1 MKLPPVL
8 EELRQKVEHGLEKH
22 FSSRSGPGLLKET
35 MGYSLFAPGKR
46 IRPILVLAANALF
59 PPNDLDPMPAACAFE
74 FVHTYS
80 LIHDDL
86 PAMDND
92 DFRRGRPTSHKRFG
106 EAQAILAGD
115 GLLTEAFALMASS
128 LGGAGAGDPAL
139 VRAIAELAT
148 AAGSGGMVGG
158 QVLDVIETS
167 RNLGRAEIENVHR
180 LKTGALISAAV
191 RCGAILGHASP
202 VELAALTSYAT
213 KIGLAFQVAD
223 DVLDV
228 VGTRAELGKSI
239 GKDQL
244 QGKTTYVTLLGV
256 EGGRNYARQLTN
268 AAIEDLNIFSHS
280 TEPLRAV
287 AEFIADSIAEKDNR
301 FSAPATA

>member
-1 MKLPPVL
+1 MRLPPIL
-8 EELRQKVEHGLEKH
+8 EELRLRVEDGLAKH
-22 FSSRSGPGLLKET
+22 FITCSGPKLLKEA

-46 IRPILVLAANALF
+46 VRPILLLAANALF

-92 DFRRGRPTSHKRFG
+92 DFRRGRPTNHRRFG
-106 EAQAILAGD
+106 EAHAILAGD
-115 GLLTEAFALMASS
+115 GLLTEAFGLMASS
-128 LGGAGAGDPAL
+128 WASTIDPA
-139 VRAIAELAT
+139 VVQAIAELAT

-158 QVLDVIETS
+158 QVLDVIETRRS
-167 RNLGRAEIENVHR
+167 LERAEIENVHL
-180 LKTGALISAAV
+180 LKTGALIKAAV
-191 RCGAILGHASP
+191 RCGAILGHAP
-202 VELAALTSYAT
+202 QAELAALTRYAH

-223 DVLDV
+223 DILDV
-228 VGTRAELGKSI
+228 VGTKAELGKSV

-256 EGGRNYARQLTN
+256 DGGRRYARQLTDD
-268 AAIEDLNIFSHS
+268 ALRDLNIFRLGA
-280 TEPLRAV
+280 EPLRAV
-287 AEFIADSIAEKDNR
+287 AAFIAGSTTEDETR
-301 FSAPATA
+301 LSAPTSV